1 MKTVKPLEKYFD
13 HSLKTGK
20 LRFTLD
26 KSWLTVELKTPNGAT
41 PSKDGYKYTLLCAH
55 DISGYRRPLQLV
67 NRITEMLIENLSQAR
82 QDVSIFYEE
91 YEPKR
96 GRRP

>member
-1 MKTVKPLEKYFD
+1 MRSIKPLEKYFND
-13 HSLKTGK
+13 SLKTGK

-26 KSWLTVELKTPNGAT
+26 KSWLTVELKTPIGAT
-41 PSKDGYKYTLLCAH
+41 PSKDGYKYTLICAQ
-55 DISGYRRPLQLV
+55 DISDYRRPLELV
-67 NRITEMLIENLSQAR
+67 NRITEMLIENLSRAR

-91 YEPKR
+91 WEPKR